1 MVMNAMLKKLGYRGE
16 TAKDGMEAVKASWRQ
31 KFELILMVAS
41 DSHMHT
47 FSMHV
52 LALE

>member
-31 KFELILMVAS
+31 KFELILMVA
-41 DSHMHT
+41 
-47 FSMHV
+47 FR
-52 LALE
+52 LARAKETPSTIHG